1 MNDFIGFKSLLAI
14 GKLKIQCVTL
24 AKQAGID
31 EVTLL
36 EYYDN
41 DDVN

>member
-1 MNDFIGFKSLLAI
+1 
-14 GKLKIQCVTL
+14 L

-41 DDVN
+41 DDVNWWIKTTI